1 MDEFWK
7 DIPGYEGLYQ
17 ISSKGRVKRILYR
30 NQYAALIL
38 PHIMKVHPN
47 DRGYLRVTL
56 TKDSKRTQFRVHR
69 LVAQCFIPN
78 PEELPE
84 VNHIDMDKS
93 NNSVENLEWCTR
105 DYNMKHW
112 SNNRKKRRI

>member
-30 NQYAALIL
+30 NQYATLIL
-38 PHIMKVHPN
+38 PRIMKLDPN

-56 TKDSKRTQFRVHR
+56 TKNGNRTQFRVHR

-78 PEELPE
+78 PDELPE
-84 VNHIDMDKS
+84 VNHIDMNKS
-93 NNSVENLEWCTR
+93 NNNVDNLEWCTR